1 MAITP
6 DRQGLKLLA
15 ELNID
20 NQYSQQYGVQIFN
33 YNGEATDDYKNLC
46 SNLFGSLDDVIQE
59 ADALKKRIPLFN
71 TTKGDKK

>member
-15 ELNID
+15 ELSID
-20 NQYSQQYGVQIFN
+20 NQYSQQYGMQIFN

-46 SNLFGSLDDVIQE
+46 SNIFGSLDDVIAE
-59 ADALKKRIPLFN
+59 ATTLKSRVPVFN
-71 TTKGDKK
+71 ITKGDKK

>member
-46 SNLFGSLDDVIQE
+46 SSIFGSLDDLIAE
-59 ADALKKRIPLFN
+59 ANDLKSRVPVFN